1 MRQRFVTFF
10 DPGSDPLGAGYNVL
24 QARISIGSGGLLG
37 QGIGQGTQSQLEFLR
52 VRDTDFIFAVLGEQ
66 LGFVGSV
73 GVLLFFTILV
83 VQALLIGLRARDD
96 FGRYLAIG
104 VAAMLFFQAFVNIGM
119 NIGVLPVTGLTLP
132 LISFGRNSLII
143 TLAALGVLLSVSA
156 HRSAAPYRQ
165 QGVRWVATSAPGASR
180 PRGVTIR

>member
-1 MRQRFVTFF
+1 MSGNNPLSFF
-10 DPGSDPLGAGYNVL
+10 SFPLTS
-24 QARISIGSGGLLG
+24 R
-37 QGIGQGTQSQLEFLR
+37 
-52 VRDTDFIFAVLGEQ
+52 
-66 LGFVGSV
+66 VGSL

-119 NIGVLPVTGLTLP
+119 NIGVMPVTGLTLP

-143 TLAALGVLLSVSA
+143 TLGALGVLLSVSA

-165 QGVRWVATSAPGASR
+165 QGLRWVAASRPGASR